1 MDLRQLSALIAVAEG
16 GSISAAARSLHTV
29 QSNISSHL
37 ARLER
42 ELGVTLFDRTGG
54 FLTEEGQAVVR
65 RARRVQA
72 ELDALDADVAALR
85 DEVTGTVRLG
95 CIGTSARWLVPLV
108 LEAVTAAH
116 PKVHVI
122 VVDAT
127 TTSLVP
133 RLLADELDLAVVNLP
148 VANPEVST
156 EPLFDEDRHP
166 DRARRPSRSPDA
178 SASAFA
184 ELADHELLLEPSGTA
199 FRDEL
204 DREAAAAGIELRA
217 KAEVDG
223 LRLIATLAFQGFG
236 AAIVPATAA
245 PDWLVGSW
253 RRVPVDGLARRSV
266 GLARRSRGL
275 LPGAGPRPA
284 RGGPPGGGHRR
295 GRHRGRPPRGVTAR
309 RPAESQPPHDPHR
322 PRRVRP
328 PGVALRR
335 DHHGRRT
342 RGGARAG
349 DRRTAAGRAVGG
361 RRPHLRRGRRARP
374 RRRTAAPGCDR
385 LERRRRAR
393 RGGRAARLGHGRPG
407 AHAGA
412 RAACRCCSP
421 PPARWCP
428 GPPCCS
434 AWPTTS

>member
-72 ELDALDADVAALR
+72 ELDALGRRRGGAARRGHRHGAPRVHRHLRPLAGAPRAGGGHGGAPEGPRDRRRRHHQLARPPPPRRRARPGGREPPGGQPGGLHGTALR
-85 DEVTGTVRLG
+85 RGPP
-95 CIGTSARWLVPLV
+95 A
-108 LEAVTAAH
+108 
-116 PKVHVI
+116 
-122 VVDAT
+122 
-127 TTSLVP
+127 
-133 RLLADELDLAVVNLP
+133 
-148 VANPEVST
+148 
-156 EPLFDEDRHP
+156 
-166 DRARRPSRSPDA
+166 DRARRTTRSPA
-178 SASAFA
+178 LERVGLA

-275 LPGAGPRPA
+275 LPAPA
-284 RGGPPGGGHRR
+284 R
-295 GRHRGRPPRGVTAR
+295 
-309 RPAESQPPHDPHR
+309 
-322 PRRVRP
+322 
-328 PGVALRR
+328 ALRETVLGVVATEGPGTEGV
-335 DHHGRRT
+335 HP
-342 RGGARAG
+342 
-349 DRRTAAGRAVGG
+349 AA
-361 RRPHLRRGRRARP
+361 
-374 RRRTAAPGCDR
+374 
-385 LERRRRAR
+385 
-393 RGGRAARLGHGRPG
+393 
-407 AHAGA
+407 
-412 RAACRCCSP
+412 
-421 PPARWCP
+421 
-428 GPPCCS
+428 
-434 AWPTTS
+434 

>member
-42 ELGVTLFDRTGG
+42 ELGATLFDRTGG
-54 FLTEEGQAVVR
+54 FLTEEGEAVVR

-108 LEAVTAAH
+108 LEAVTTAH

-148 VANPEVST
+148 VPHPEVST
-156 EPLFDEDRHP
+156 EPLFDEDRLLIVPAGHLLAGR
-166 DRARRPSRSPDA
+166 DRVPL
-178 SASAFA
+178 A
-184 ELADHELLLEPSGTA
+184 ELGDHDLLLEPSGTA

-245 PDWLVGSW
+245 PDWLEGSW
-253 RRVPVDGLARRSV
+253 QRVAVDGLERRSV

-275 LPGAGPRPA
+275 LPAPA
-284 RGGPPGGGHRR
+284 R
-295 GRHRGRPPRGVTAR
+295 
-309 RPAESQPPHDPHR
+309 
-322 PRRVRP
+322 
-328 PGVALRR
+328 ALR
-335 DHHGRRT
+335 DAVLHMVSTHGALT
-342 RGGARAG
+342 DG
-349 DRRTAAGRAVGG
+349 V
-361 RRPHLRRGRRARP
+361 H
-374 RRRTAAPGCDR
+374 
-385 LERRRRAR
+385 
-393 RGGRAARLGHGRPG
+393 
-407 AHAGA
+407 
-412 RAACRCCSP
+412 
-421 PPARWCP
+421 PA
-428 GPPCCS
+428 
-434 AWPTTS
+434 T

>member
-1 MDLRQLSALIAVAEG
+1 MDLRQLSALTAVAEG

-29 QSNISSHL
+29 QSNVSSHL

-54 FLTEEGQAVVR
+54 YLTEEGQAVVR
-65 RARRVQA
+65 RARRVQV
-72 ELDALDADVAALR
+72 ELDALGADVAALR
-85 DEVTGTVRLG
+85 DEVAGTVRLG

-127 TTSLVP
+127 TNSLVP

-156 EPLFDEDRHP
+156 EPIFDEDRLLIAPDDHP
-166 DRARRPSRSPDA
+166 LAVLERVSLT
-178 SASAFA
+178 

-204 DREAAAAGIELRA
+204 DRDAAAAGIELRA

-253 RRVPVDGLARRSV
+253 RRVPIDGLARRSV

-275 LPGAGPRPA
+275 LPAPA
-284 RGGPPGGGHRR
+284 R
-295 GRHRGRPPRGVTAR
+295 
-309 RPAESQPPHDPHR
+309 
-322 PRRVRP
+322 
-328 PGVALRR
+328 ALREKVLQVVA
-335 DHHGRRT
+335 T
-342 RGGARAG
+342 EGASTDG
-349 DRRTAAGRAVGG
+349 VHPAA
-361 RRPHLRRGRRARP
+361 
-374 RRRTAAPGCDR
+374 
-385 LERRRRAR
+385 
-393 RGGRAARLGHGRPG
+393 
-407 AHAGA
+407 
-412 RAACRCCSP
+412 
-421 PPARWCP
+421 
-428 GPPCCS
+428 
-434 AWPTTS
+434 

>member
-1 MDLRQLSALIAVAEG
+1 MDLRQLAALTAVAEG

-54 FLTEEGQAVVR
+54 FLTEEGEAVVR

-72 ELDALDADVAALR
+72 ELEALDADVAALR
-85 DEVTGTVRLG
+85 DEVTGLVRLG

-127 TTSLVP
+127 TNSLVP
-133 RLLADELDLAVVNLP
+133 RLLALELDFAVVNLP
-148 VANPEVST
+148 VTNPEVST
-156 EPLFDEDRHP
+156 EPLFDEDRILIAPTDHP
-166 DRARRPSRSPDA
+166 L
-178 SASAFA
+178 A
-184 ELADHELLLEPSGTA
+184 ELDQVELHDLADHPLLLEPSGTA

-236 AAIVPATAA
+236 AAIVPSTAA
-245 PDWLVGSW
+245 PDWLEGSW
-253 RRVPVDGLARRSV
+253 RRVPVVGLARRSV

-275 LPGAGPRPA
+275 LPAPARALRETVIRVVATEGAGTE
-284 RGGPPGGGHRR
+284 
-295 GRHRGRPPRGVTAR
+295 GV
-309 RPAESQPPHDPHR
+309 H
-322 PRRVRP
+322 
-328 PGVALRR
+328 
-335 DHHGRRT
+335 
-342 RGGARAG
+342 
-349 DRRTAAGRAVGG
+349 
-361 RRPHLRRGRRARP
+361 
-374 RRRTAAPGCDR
+374 
-385 LERRRRAR
+385 
-393 RGGRAARLGHGRPG
+393 
-407 AHAGA
+407 
-412 RAACRCCSP
+412 
-421 PPARWCP
+421 
-428 GPPCCS
+428 
-434 AWPTTS
+434 PTT

>member
-1 MDLRQLSALIAVAEG
+1 MDLRQLAALTAVAEG

-85 DEVTGTVRLG
+85 DEVTGTVRVG

-108 LEAVTAAH
+108 LEAVTAEH

-127 TTSLVP
+127 TTSLIP
-133 RLLADELDLAVVNLP
+133 RLLTDELDLAVVNLP
-148 VANPEVST
+148 VASPEVST
-156 EPLFDEDRHP
+156 EPLFAEDRILIAPDDHP
-166 DRARRPSRSPDA
+166 LAERSRV
-178 SASAFA
+178 AFA
-184 ELADHELLLEPSGTA
+184 ELGDHALLLEPSGTA

-204 DREAAAAGIELRA
+204 DREAAAAGVELQA

-245 PDWLVGSW
+245 PDWLEGSW
-253 RRVPVDGLARRSV
+253 RRVPVDGLAPRSV

-275 LPGAGPRPA
+275 LPAPA
-284 RGGPPGGGHRR
+284 R
-295 GRHRGRPPRGVTAR
+295 
-309 RPAESQPPHDPHR
+309 
-322 PRRVRP
+322 
-328 PGVALRR
+328 ALRDAVLR
-335 DHHGRRT
+335 IVATEGTATEGVHP
-342 RGGARAG
+342 AG
-349 DRRTAAGRAVGG
+349 
-361 RRPHLRRGRRARP
+361 
-374 RRRTAAPGCDR
+374 
-385 LERRRRAR
+385 
-393 RGGRAARLGHGRPG
+393 
-407 AHAGA
+407 
-412 RAACRCCSP
+412 
-421 PPARWCP
+421 
-428 GPPCCS
+428 
-434 AWPTTS
+434 

>member
-42 ELGVTLFDRTGG
+42 ELGVSLFDRTGG

-65 RARRVQA
+65 RARRVQG

-127 TTSLVP
+127 TNSLVP

-148 VANPEVST
+148 VTHPELST
-156 EPLFDEDRHP
+156 EPLFDEDRILIAPTDHP
-166 DRARRPSRSPDA
+166 LAERDRI
-178 SASAFA
+178 AFTD
-184 ELADHELLLEPSGTA
+184 LADHPLLLEPSGTA

-204 DREAAAAGIELRA
+204 DREAASAGIELHA

-236 AAIVPATAA
+236 AAITPATAA
-245 PDWLVGSW
+245 PDWLEGSW

-275 LPGAGPRPA
+275 LPAPA
-284 RGGPPGGGHRR
+284 R
-295 GRHRGRPPRGVTAR
+295 
-309 RPAESQPPHDPHR
+309 
-322 PRRVRP
+322 
-328 PGVALRR
+328 ALRETVI
-335 DHHGRRT
+335 HVVAT
-342 RGGARAG
+342 EGARTEG
-349 DRRTAAGRAVGG
+349 V
-361 RRPHLRRGRRARP
+361 H
-374 RRRTAAPGCDR
+374 
-385 LERRRRAR
+385 
-393 RGGRAARLGHGRPG
+393 
-407 AHAGA
+407 
-412 RAACRCCSP
+412 
-421 PPARWCP
+421 PA
-428 GPPCCS
+428 
-434 AWPTTS
+434 T

>member
-72 ELDALDADVAALR
+72 ELDALGADVAALR
-85 DEVTGTVRLG
+85 DEVSGTVRLG

-127 TTSLVP
+127 TTSLIP
-133 RLLADELDLAVVNLP
+133 RLLADELELAVVNLP
-148 VANPEVST
+148 VTNPEVST
-156 EPLFDEDRHP
+156 EPLFDEDRLLIAPDGHP
-166 DRARRPSRSPDA
+166 LAGLERIGLAD
-178 SASAFA
+178 
-184 ELADHELLLEPSGTA
+184 LADHPLLLEPSGTA

-245 PDWLVGSW
+245 PEWLVGRW
-253 RRVPVDGLARRSV
+253 HRVPVDGLAQRSV

-275 LPGAGPRPA
+275 LPAPA
-284 RGGPPGGGHRR
+284 R
-295 GRHRGRPPRGVTAR
+295 
-309 RPAESQPPHDPHR
+309 
-322 PRRVRP
+322 
-328 PGVALRR
+328 ALREAIL
-335 DHHGRRT
+335 GVVAT
-342 RGGARAG
+342 QG
-349 DRRTAAGRAVGG
+349 
-361 RRPHLRRGRRARP
+361 
-374 RRRTAAPGCDR
+374 PGT
-385 LERRRRAR
+385 E
-393 RGGRAARLGHGRPG
+393 GVHP
-407 AHAGA
+407 
-412 RAACRCCSP
+412 
-421 PPARWCP
+421 
-428 GPPCCS
+428 S
-434 AWPTTS
+434 A